1 MDIDRDGRLWVAEMI
16 SYMTVYDMSDEET
29 SLRERVPQGR
39 IVVLEDTNGDGR
51 MDSSRVFMDELVLP
65 RAIKVLDDG
74 VLIAEPPHLWFISDS
89 DGDGIG
95 DEKILVDDRYGDP
108 LTGNVEHLPN
118 GLMWGMDNW
127 LHSAHTGVESLR
139 RIEGAIGRASCRG
152 RGGGCV

>member
-89 DGDGIG
+89 DGDGRSEERRVG
-95 DEKILVDDRYGDP
+95 KEWGARGWRCEYR
-108 LTGNVEHLPN
+108 TASVE
-118 GLMWGMDNW
+118 G
-127 LHSAHTGVESLR
+127 
-139 RIEGAIGRASCRG
+139 
-152 RGGGCV
+152 